1 MRSRRLPVGFMAF
14 ALALVVPSFAR
25 ALDHFKVYE
34 VEQVAASFKVRLSDQ
49 LNLPL
54 HDGEVGALTMF
65 ANPTRK
71 THGGSSVGIKDAN
84 AHFDWYVLTQAQPEP
99 RRTIR
104 FRNQFG
110 QHSVDIKAP
119 RFLLVPAQKTSD
131 ASSRFPDRLDHY
143 ECYEVIKVNTAPP
156 PPIVDLRDQFGP
168 EPHVQVGKP
177 RFFCTPVRKVREGH
191 TPVGVKNA
199 KDHLAVYD
207 LPPHPHAVAIKT
219 RDQFGA
225 RELKV
230 TRSVLL
236 AVPSEKQA
244 VAAHQN

>member
-1 MRSRRLPVGFMAF
+1 MRSRRLPVSLMAF
-14 ALALVVPSFAR
+14 ALALVSPAFAW

-34 VEQVAASFKVRLSDQ
+34 VERVAATFKVRLSDQ

-54 HDGEVGALTMF
+54 HDATVGALTMF

-71 THGGSSVGIKDAN
+71 THGGTQVGIKDAN
-84 AHFDWYVLTQAQPEP
+84 AHFDWYVLTQSQAEP

-131 ASSRFPDRLDHY
+131 AGSAFPETLDHY
-143 ECYEVIKVNTAPP
+143 ECYEIIKVNTVPP
-156 PPIVDLRDQFGP
+156 PPVVGLRDQFGS
-168 EPHVQVGKP
+168 EPQVQVGKP

-191 TPVGVKNA
+191 PPVGVKNA
-199 KDHLAVYD
+199 KDHLAVYE
-207 LPPHPHAVAIKT
+207 LPPKPHAVTIKT
-219 RDQFGA
+219 RDQFGSRA
-225 RELKV
+225 LKV
-230 TRSVLL
+230 IRSVML
-236 AVPSEKQA
+236 AVPTEKQA
-244 VAAHQN
+244 AVAHSN